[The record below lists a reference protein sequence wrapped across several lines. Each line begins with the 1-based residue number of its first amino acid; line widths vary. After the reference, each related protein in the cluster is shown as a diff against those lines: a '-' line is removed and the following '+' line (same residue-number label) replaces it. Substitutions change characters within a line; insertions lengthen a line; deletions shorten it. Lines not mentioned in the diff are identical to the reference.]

1 MTPEFLI
8 HLFWSRRW
16 LILFVMLLT
25 MASGYLWML
34 AAVPQYK
41 ATTTMVLSFTDG
53 GPFEETGMPRQNNAS
68 YLATQIDIIQ
78 SRRVASD
85 ALKSLPRENLE
96 ILAGDYLTDFNIARA
111 KSEELIQILE
121 AFVLETLEVD
131 ALRESRVVALR
142 FTSSD
147 PQTAALVSQGFA
159 QAYIDMSLELSI
171 APARRNAEWF
181 DAQLILLRERL
192 AEKQAM
198 LTAFQIEKGIISYD
212 DRLDQEL
219 SRYETLS
226 SDLAKAQ
233 ARTLEVRAGQLGAQ
247 HPEYRRA
254 IEQERSMQSALK
266 AQEQRVFGVKQER
279 DALEL
284 LGQDVENAR
293 RSYDIALQEFYESSM
308 KSQFNQTSVAILSPA
323 TPPQKSLD
331 SSIVVRSIGAAILGL
346 FLGIMLAVVAEL
358 LNRKV
363 RTEDDITDGLDLPVI
378 ASI

>member
-25 MASGYLWML
+25 MASGYLWTL
-34 AAVPQYK
+34 TATPQYK

-53 GPFEETGMPRQNNAS
+53 GPFEESGMPRQNNAS

-78 SRRVASD
+78 SRRVASA
-85 ALKSLPRENLE
+85 ALMALPRENLE
-96 ILAGDYLTDFNIARA
+96 ILAADYLTDFNIARA

-147 PQTAALVSQGFA
+147 PETSALVAQGFA
-159 QAYIDMSLELSI
+159 DAYIVMSLELSI

-181 DAQLILLRERL
+181 DAQLVLLRERL
-192 AEKQAM
+192 AEKQAT
-198 LTAFQIEKGIISYD
+198 LTEFQIENGIISYD

-219 SRYETLS
+219 SRYDTLS
-226 SDLAKAQ
+226 ADLARAE
-233 ARTLEVRAGQLGAQ
+233 ARAVEVRAGQLGAQ

-254 IEQERSMQSALK
+254 VEQERAMRA
-266 AQEQRVFGVKQER
+266 ARDVQERRVFGVKQER

-308 KSQFNQTSVAILSPA
+308 KSQFNQSSVAILSPA
-323 TPPQKSLD
+323 TAPQKSLD
-331 SSIVVRSIGAAILGL
+331 SSLVVRSIGAAILGL

-363 RTEDDITDGLDLPVI
+363 RTEEDVTDGLDLPVI

>member
-25 MASGYLWML
+25 MASGYLWTL
-34 AAVPQYK
+34 TATPQYK
-41 ATTTMVLSFTDG
+41 ATTTMVLSFTEG
-53 GPFEETGMPRQNNAS
+53 GPFEDGGMPRQNNAS

-78 SRRVASD
+78 SRRVAGA
-85 ALKSLPRENLE
+85 ALASLPRENLE
-96 ILAGDYLTDFNIARA
+96 ILAGDYLSDFNIARA

-147 PQTAALVSQGFA
+147 PQTSALVSQAFA
-159 QAYIDMSLELSI
+159 DEYIIMSLELSI

-181 DAQLILLRERL
+181 DAQLVLLRERL
-192 AEKQAM
+192 AEKQAT
-198 LTAFQIEKGIISYD
+198 LTEFQIENGIISYD

-219 SRYETLS
+219 SRYDTLS
-226 SDLAKAQ
+226 SDLARAE
-233 ARTLEVRAGQLGAQ
+233 ARAVEVRAGQLGAQ

-254 IEQERSMQSALK
+254 IEQARAMQASLQVQER
-266 AQEQRVFGVKQER
+266 RVFGVKQEL

-308 KSQFNQTSVAILSPA
+308 KSQFNQSSVAILSPA

-331 SSIVVRSIGAAILGL
+331 SSLVVRSIGSAILGL

-363 RTEDDITDGLDLPVI
+363 RTEEDVTDGLNLPVI